1 MCEGEAELQYRNI
14 MTPDDMLE
22 CVAEL
27 LTQTVVFREHEISID
42 SLVLFWFFVSDPAG

>member
-1 MCEGEAELQYRNI
+1 MLQNFTVCEGEAELQYRNI

-27 LTQTVVFREHEISID
+27 LTQTVVFREHEI
-42 SLVLFWFFVSDPAG
+42 